1 MERREFKKMTS
12 IYEARLRQLSD
23 GKDQAMLTAYFDRVR
38 SMDEIFRFM
47 QRFEVKK
54 TYDRSREL
62 DFKELTQRI
71 GEPIYDAISCCW
83 LIIEDYRDGEIH
95 FNEGTS
101 VRDDPNVLK
110 GRFFDKWQDLT
121 DEQLFTRSLL
131 RRTEAY
137 ESLSLSIWNSEKTSE
152 EKIRQLGRIL
162 DELASVKENL
172 CLRGADR
179 QIVDNSML
187 CITTI
192 VDLMKETEG
201 AI

>member
-1 MERREFKKMTS
+1 MEREEFKKMTS
-12 IYEARLRQLSD
+12 VYETRLRQLSD
-23 GKDQAMLTAYFDRVR
+23 RNAQETLTAYFDRVR
-38 SMDEIFRFM
+38 SMDEIFCFM

-54 TYDRSREL
+54 VYDCSREL

-71 GEPIYDAISCCW
+71 GEPVYDAISCCW
-83 LIIEDYRDGEIH
+83 LIIEDYRNGDIH
-95 FNEGTS
+95 FNDGTS

-121 DEQLFTRSLL
+121 EEQIFTRSLL

-152 EKIRQLGRIL
+152 EKTTQLERIL
-162 DELASVKENL
+162 DELASVKEDL

-179 QIVDNSML
+179 QIVENSML

-192 VDLMKETEG
+192 VDFLKETEG